1 MSLPRCAWQSILPSG
16 NKRAKTCWERC
27 ATPVPAGIL
36 IPMADP
42 AHIVPRRTV
51 LKAATAATAVTA
63 ATGAALAAAAPATA
77 ASAAFRHGVAS
88 GDPLPDGI
96 LLWTRVT
103 PTPDAVP
110 GSGRGADVT
119 VRWQV

>member
-1 MSLPRCAWQSILPSG
+1 
-16 NKRAKTCWERC
+16 
-27 ATPVPAGIL
+27 
-36 IPMADP
+36 MADP

-51 LKAATAATAVTA
+51 LKVASVATA
-63 ATGAALAAAAPATA
+63 ATGAGLAAAAPATGAA
-77 ASAAFRHGVAS
+77 ASATFRHGVAS

-119 VRWQV
+119 VRWQVAADAAFATIVGSGAVATD